1 MSKLLAFS
9 PFEATDTEDGKEL
22 SSPTVTS
29 GTSMDDKSPVSNEAG
44 PKRCETRCMKIGG
57 TCRSIMLL

>member
-22 SSPTVTS
+22 SNPTVTG

-44 PKRCETRCMKIGG
+44 PKRCETLCMKIGS
-57 TCRSIMLL
+57 T